1 MSKFIDEARKK
12 GKIINYDD
20 VYESLEPDEVGFYI
34 GEKLNVYGT
43 YKIGDIVYVSKYKN
57 KNVNKH
63 LFVIVD
69 EENRGIDIDYFCML
83 ISSKL
88 DKLKYESNVLLK
100 KDNMNNLNKDSIVK
114 TDNIYNIKRENIDF
128 LVGKIDI
135 KLVNEFKNNLLNG
148 RIGEKYE

>member
-88 DKLKYESNVLLK
+88 DKLKY
-100 KDNMNNLNKDSIVK
+100 
-114 TDNIYNIKRENIDF
+114 YYYF
-128 LVGKIDI
+128 
-135 KLVNEFKNNLLNG
+135 
-148 RIGEKYE
+148 

>member
-1 MSKFIDEARKK
+1 MSKFINEVIKNNDLL
-12 GKIINYDD
+12 IYND
-20 VYESLEPDEVGFYI
+20 VYKSLEPDEVGFYI

-69 EENRGIDIDYFCML
+69 EENRGIDIDYFL
-83 ISSKL
+83 SKL

-114 TDNIYNIKRENIDF
+114 TDNIYNIKKENIDF
-128 LVGKIDI
+128 LVGKIDL
-135 KLVNEFKNNLLNG
+135 KLVSEFKNNLLNG
-148 RIGEKYE
+148 IGEKYE

>member
-1 MSKFIDEARKK
+1 MSKFIDEVIKNDDLL
-12 GKIINYDD
+12 IYND
-20 VYESLEPDEVGFYI
+20 VYKNLEPDEVGFYI
-34 GEKLNVYGT
+34 GEKLNVYGS
-43 YKIGDIVYVSKYKN
+43 YKIGDIVYVSKY

-83 ISSKL
+83 ISTKL

-114 TDNIYNIKRENIDF
+114 TDKTYLIEHNDIDF
-128 LVGKIDI
+128 YIGKIDESLI
-135 KLVNEFKNNLLNG
+135 DEFK
-148 RIGEKYE
+148 RIYLKSKKGVVA

>member
-43 YKIGDIVYVSKYKN
+43 YKIGDIVYVSKY

-135 KLVNEFKNNLLNG
+135 KLVSEFKNNLLNG

>member
-1 MSKFIDEARKK
+1 MSKFIGEVIKNDDLLIYN
-12 GKIINYDD
+12 GVYD
-20 VYESLEPDEVGFYI
+20 SLEPDEVGFYI

-69 EENRGIDIDYFCML
+69 EENRWIDIDYFCML
-83 ISSKL
+83 ISSKS

-100 KDNMNNLNKDSIVK
+100 KGNMNNLNKDSIVK

-128 LVGKIDI
+128 LVGKIEL
-135 KLVNEFKNNLLNG
+135 KFVSEFKNNLLNG

>member
-43 YKIGDIVYVSKYKN
+43 YKIGDIVYVSKY

>member
-1 MSKFIDEARKK
+1 MSKFIDEVIKNDDLL
-12 GKIINYDD
+12 IYND
-20 VYESLEPDEVGFYI
+20 VYDSLESEEVGFYI

-83 ISSKL
+83 ISSKS

-100 KDNMNNLNKDSIVK
+100 KGNMNNLNKDSIVK

-128 LVGKIDI
+128 LVGKIDL
-135 KLVNEFKNNLLNG
+135 KFVSEFKNNLLNG

>member
-12 GKIINYDD
+12 GKIINYGD

-57 KNVNKH
+57 VNKH

-83 ISSKL
+83 ISSKF

>member
-1 MSKFIDEARKK
+1 MSKFIGEVIKNDDLLIYN
-12 GKIINYDD
+12 GVYD
-20 VYESLEPDEVGFYI
+20 SLEPDEVGFYI

-83 ISSKL
+83 ISSKS

-100 KDNMNNLNKDSIVK
+100 KGNMNNLNKDSIVK

-128 LVGKIDI
+128 LVGKIEL
-135 KLVNEFKNNLLNG
+135 KFVSEFKNNLLNG

>member
-57 KNVNKH
+57 VNKY

-69 EENRGIDIDYFCML
+69 EENRGIDMDYFCML

-114 TDNIYNIKRENIDF
+114 TDKTYLIEHNDIDF
-128 LVGKIDI
+128 SIGKIDESLI
-135 KLVNEFKNNLLNG
+135 DEFK
-148 RIGEKYE
+148 RIYLKSKKGVVA

>member
-1 MSKFIDEARKK
+1 MSKFIDEVIKNDDLL
-12 GKIINYDD
+12 IYND
-20 VYESLEPDEVGFYI
+20 VYKNLEPDEVGFYI
-34 GEKLNVYGT
+34 GEKLNVYGS

-114 TDNIYNIKRENIDF
+114 TDKTYLIEHNDIDF
-128 LVGKIDI
+128 SIGKIDESLI
-135 KLVNEFKNNLLNG
+135 DEFK
-148 RIGEKYE
+148 RIYLKSKKGVVA

>member
-114 TDNIYNIKRENIDF
+114 TDKTYLIEHNDMDF
-128 LVGKIDI
+128 SIGKIDESLI
-135 KLVNEFKNNLLNG
+135 DEFK
-148 RIGEKYE
+148 RIYLKSKKGVVA

>member
-1 MSKFIDEARKK
+1 MSKFINEVIKNNDLL
-12 GKIINYDD
+12 IYND
-20 VYESLEPDEVGFYI
+20 VYKSLEPDEVGFYI

-69 EENRGIDIDYFCML
+69 EENRGIDIDYFL
-83 ISSKL
+83 TKL

-114 TDNIYNIKRENIDF
+114 TDNIYNIKKENIDF
-128 LVGKIDI
+128 LVGKIDL
-135 KLVNEFKNNLLNG
+135 KLVSEFKNNLLNG